1 MITALL
7 LPLLLVAAP
16 ASGAVRADRAA
27 VGDDPPVQLWINSNR
42 TFVPGDRAK
51 VEVRAR
57 EDGYLLVLH
66 VDPDGTLRVLF
77 PLDPNDDNFVR
88 GGKKYEIRG
97 RGGRESFAVDGRSGR
112 GTVYAAVAN
121 GPFHFDQFVL
131 GDHWDYRGLAPQR
144 LPADPEQDLNELVRR
159 MADASFDYDI
169 LSYTVVERV
178 VYADNYSTSYYG
190 YSGYSGCGYSYY
202 GCGGYF
208 GSPYGVSVGLF
219 FGRPYHRRAFYD
231 PFYDPFFFDPYY
243 YRPVYVYPVRHYGYS
258 YGYPYFGYPHY
269 GYPGYGGR
277 YYGSRN
283 YGWDRPYTPYRFRP
297 ADGVQAGY
305 RDRGFGLRRAVN
317 TVYLPPTVRD
327 RQPANAS
334 PVRRVT
340 DPRPNTEARP
350 VEARPAPER
359 RATSPAPDAGTT
371 RGAGGAERAPDR
383 AHDRGTA
390 RRAESRTIQPNIEAR
405 RAREPE
411 QPRTMLPDSRE
422 RQNLPTEVRPAGRS
436 DDAPRRAV
444 VDRPQEVRGPD
455 SRPEPAVEA
464 RPSRESDGYSRP
476 EPRSEP
482 RAAPRAEPRAEPRS
496 QPQARPAPQ
505 PDRGSYSPSPRPDG
519 GSRGAMSGGNRGGGG
534 RASGGGMS
542 GGRRR

>member
-7 LPLLLVAAP
+7 LPLLLAAAP
-16 ASGAVRADRAA
+16 NGAVRADRAVA
-27 VGDDPPVQLWINSNR
+27 GDDPAVQIWINNDR

-51 VEVRAR
+51 VQVRAR

-97 RGGRESFAVDGRSGR
+97 RGDRESFSVDGRSGR
-112 GTVYAAVAN
+112 GTVYAAVSN
-121 GPFHFDQFVL
+121 DPFRFGQFVL
-131 GDHWDYRGLAPQR
+131 GDHWDYRSLAPDR
-144 LPADPEQDLNELVRR
+144 LPTDPEQDLNELVRR
-159 MADASFDYDI
+159 MANASFDYDI
-169 LSYTVVERV
+169 LTYTVVERV
-178 VYADNYSTSYYG
+178 VYADNYYSTSYYG
-190 YSGYSGCGYSYY
+190 YDGYSGCGYSYY
-202 GCGGYF
+202 GCGGSYF

-219 FGRPYHRRAFYD
+219 FGRPYHRRAFDD

-258 YGYPYFGYPHY
+258 YGYPYY
-269 GYPGYGGR
+269 GYPYYGGR
-277 YYGSRN
+277 NYGSRN
-283 YGWDRPYTPYRFRP
+283 YGWNRPYTPYRFRP

-317 TVYLPPTVRD
+317 TVYMPPTVRD
-327 RQPANAS
+327 RQPVNAS
-334 PVRRVT
+334 PVRRLT

-359 RATSPAPDAGTT
+359 RPSAPATTTGTAR
-371 RGAGGAERAPDR
+371 RGAAERAPER
-383 AHDRGTA
+383 ARDAGSA
-390 RRAESRTIQPNIEAR
+390 RRAESRTVQPNIEAR

-411 QPRTMLPDSRE
+411 QPRTTLPASGE

-444 VDRPQEVRGPD
+444 VDRPQEIRGADP
-455 SRPEPAVEA
+455 RPEPAVEA
-464 RPSRESDGYSRP
+464 RPSRDNEGSGRA
-476 EPRSEP
+476 EP
-482 RAAPRAEPRAEPRS
+482 RAAPRAEPRAAPPRAEPRA
-496 QPQARPAPQ
+496 QPQARPSPQ
-505 PDRGSYSPSPRPDG
+505 PDRGSYSPPSRSGG
-519 GSRGAMSGGNRGGGG
+519 GSRGALSGGNRGGGG
-534 RASGGGMS
+534 GVSGGGMS

>member
-7 LPLLLVAAP
+7 LPLLLVAPP
-16 ASGAVRADRAA
+16 AGRAVPADGAGA
-27 VGDDPPVQLWINSNR
+27 GDDPAVQLWINSDR
-42 TFVPGDRAK
+42 TFVQGDRAK

-77 PLDPNDDNFVR
+77 PVDPNDDNFVR

-112 GTVYAAVAN
+112 GTVYAAVSNA
-121 GPFHFDQFVL
+121 PFRFDQFVL

-178 VYADNYSTSYYG
+178 IYADNYSTSSYG
-190 YSGYSGCGYSYY
+190 YDGYSGCGYSYY
-202 GCGGYF
+202 GCGGSYF

-258 YGYPYFGYPHY
+258 YGYPYY

-277 YYGSRN
+277 NYGSR
-283 YGWDRPYTPYRFRP
+283 YSGWDRPYTPYRFRP

-305 RDRGFGLRRAVN
+305 RDRGFGQRRAVN
-317 TVYLPPTVRD
+317 TVYMPPTVRD
-327 RQPANAS
+327 RQAANPS

-359 RATSPAPDAGTT
+359 RASSPAPDAGTA
-371 RGAGGAERAPDR
+371 RGTGSAGRAPDR
-383 AHDRGTA
+383 TQDRGTA
-390 RRAESRTIQPNIEAR
+390 RRAESRSVQQNIEAR

-411 QPRTMLPDSRE
+411 QPRTTLPDSRE

-436 DDAPRRAV
+436 DETARRAG
-444 VDRPQEVRGPD
+444 VDRPQEVRGAEP
-455 SRPEPAVEA
+455 SRQPAVEA

-476 EPRSEP
+476 DPRSEP
-482 RAAPRAEPRAEPRS
+482 RAEPRPEPRAEPRS
-496 QPQARPAPQ
+496 QPQARPAPP
-505 PDRGSYSPSPRPDG
+505 PDRGSYSPPSRSDG
-519 GSRGAMSGGNRGGGG
+519 GSRGGMSGGNRGGGG
-534 RASGGGMS
+534 SVSGGGMS